1 VSNGTEPLMCRPA
14 QAAEGHDW
22 SHDALHGLAQVAR
35 AIRAGRA
42 AGAISAPKERR
53 VAAMLYDLEQ
63 MVIAR
68 GKLG

>member
-1 VSNGTEPLMCRPA
+1 VINGTEPLLYGAA

-42 AGAISAPKERR
+42 AGAISEPEERR

-68 GKLG
+68 GVLG